1 MHQAL
6 AYSLVTVLGYGMSVV
21 LNGVK
26 KDIFMGAVSTIFA
39 ATTTTKSGEYICREF
54 GTLLQVK
61 CAYMCAFANAAPA
74 IPEAGSEL
82 AQDGDLGE
90 RLMKLARSVV
100 NDATKASEQGCPMMD
115 H

>member
-1 MHQAL
+1 
-6 AYSLVTVLGYGMSVV
+6 
-21 LNGVK
+21 
-26 KDIFMGAVSTIFA
+26 
-39 ATTTTKSGEYICREF
+39 
-54 GTLLQVK
+54 
-61 CAYMCAFANAAPA
+61 MCAFANAAPA

-90 RLMKLARSVV
+90 KLMKLARSVV